1 MKNETKTYQGIL
13 AMVTGF
19 TVLFL
24 IFSKAWLLYIA
35 AGVGVV
41 TLFSNSAA
49 YFIYKYWMKLAQL
62 LGAVNSKILL
72 TIIFFLFLTPLSLL
86 YRLLNKDT
94 LQLKKDTS
102 KTSYFI
108 TRNHTYT
115 KADLE
120 KMW

>member
-1 MKNETKTYQGIL
+1 MKSETKTYQGIL

-19 TVLFL
+19 MLLYL
-24 IFSKAWLLYIA
+24 IFNKTWLLYLSA
-35 AGVGVV
+35 SVGVI
-41 TLFSNSAA
+41 TLVSSQAA
-49 YFIYKYWMKLAQL
+49 NLIYKYWMKLAQI
-62 LGAVNSKILL
+62 LGTINSKILL
-72 TIIFFLFLTPLSLL
+72 TIIFFLFLTPLSFL

-94 LQLKKDTS
+94 LQLKKDSS